1 MNKIRMNP
9 FARPDEKFLAIWGF
23 AFLCAALS
31 PGCGYHLVGRGG
43 PLARGGQRIGVPIF
57 ENRTDRPE
65 IEQRITEQVISEL
78 NTRTKLIVS
87 GDDHGVD
94 TILEGVILFFGV
106 QPVAINPDGRATRYE
121 IIVRASVTLQDL
133 HNDLLLWEDQHFVFR
148 GQYDVDP
155 NIQTFVDEEIIAIE
169 EIARGFA
176 ESVVTSLLE
185 GF

>member
-1 MNKIRMNP
+1 M
-9 FARPDEKFLAIWGF
+9 
-23 AFLCAALS
+23 CAGLIL
-31 PGCGYHLVGRGG
+31 GCGYHLVGHGG
-43 PLARGGQRIGVPIF
+43 PLARGGKRIGVPIF

-78 NTRTKLIVS
+78 NTRTKLMVS

-94 TILEGVILFFGV
+94 TLLEGVILFFGV

-121 IIVRASVTLQDL
+121 IIVRARVALQDL

-148 GQYDVDP
+148 GQYNVDP
-155 NIQTFVDEEIIAIE
+155 NIETFVDREIIAIE
-169 EIARGFA
+169 EIAQGFA